1 MLQLIGVKREQEIRG
16 DDMSG
21 NSMRQRVAISIA
33 IAAIAALWC
42 WAILSRNHQGAAD
55 FQWAIRLARHLQ
67 SGQAP
72 YDTPLEQ
79 YPPAAALLGL
89 PFVTL
94 TGEVA
99 GALFFGI
106 SSGLLAF
113 GLTRTSY
120 TRLLIF
126 FAYPYWA
133 AITAQWSPLVAAS
146 AFFWWL
152 APVALMKPNIS
163 LPVLFAN
170 LSRRAVFACGL
181 VLAVSL
187 ALTLRWY
194 WQWPRQLAHYGH
206 FFPIA
211 IFPGFL
217 ILLALFPLRHRPLDK
232 DALLLLLAAMFPQ
245 RWFYDAFI
253 LWLIPKS
260 RREIIFTVAA
270 SWPVA
275 LLRWYGSPD
284 IHQVGRWS
292 VLGFYL
298 PMLAVILLRDERVK
312 AWMPWNARLTSET
325 APAGIS
331 NP

>member
-1 MLQLIGVKREQEIRG
+1 MKRRL
-16 DDMSG
+16 
-21 NSMRQRVAISIA
+21 AISIA
-33 IAAIAALWC
+33 IGAASALWC

-55 FQWAIRLARHLQ
+55 FQWAIRLAQHLLT
-67 SGQAP
+67 GQAP

-89 PFVTL
+89 PFVRL
-94 TGEVA
+94 PGEIA
-99 GALFFGI
+99 GALFFGV

-113 GLTRTSY
+113 GLTRTGY

-133 AITAQWSPLVAAS
+133 AMITVQWSPLVAAS

-163 LPVLFAN
+163 LPVFLSN
-170 LSRRAVFACGL
+170 LSRRAFLACGI

-194 WQWPRQLAHYGH
+194 GEWPRQLGNYDH
-206 FFPIA
+206 FFPAA
-211 IFPGFL
+211 IFPGIL
-217 ILLALFPLRHRPLDK
+217 ILLALFKLRDGLHNK
-232 DALLLLLAAMFPQ
+232 DALLLILASVVPQ

-275 LLRWYGSPD
+275 LLRWYGAPNMT
-284 IHQVGRWS
+284 QVGRWS
-292 VLGFYL
+292 VFGFYL
-298 PMLAVILLRDERVK
+298 PMLAVILLRDEGIR
-312 AWMPWNARLTSET
+312 ARLPWLRKNGNLKQD
-325 APAGIS
+325 AVPPALSIS
-331 NP
+331 

>member
-1 MLQLIGVKREQEIRG
+1 MKRRLAVSIVIG
-16 DDMSG
+16 
-21 NSMRQRVAISIA
+21 
-33 IAAIAALWC
+33 AASALWC
-42 WAILSRNHQGAAD
+42 CAILSRNHQGAAD
-55 FQWAIRLARHLQ
+55 FQWAIRLAQHLLT
-67 SGQAP
+67 GQKP

-79 YPPAAALLGL
+79 YPPAAALLAL

-94 TGEVA
+94 PGEVA

-113 GLTRTSY
+113 GLTRTGY

-133 AITAQWSPLVAAS
+133 AMITVQWSPLVAAS

-163 LPVLFAN
+163 LPVLLSN
-170 LSRRAVFACGL
+170 LSRRAVMACGI
-181 VLAVSL
+181 VLALSL

-194 WQWPRQLAHYGH
+194 EEWPRQLSHYNH
-206 FFPIA
+206 FFPAA
-211 IFPGFL
+211 IFPGIV
-217 ILLALFPLRHRPLDK
+217 ILLALLQLRDGLRNDRLQNK
-232 DALLLLLAAMFPQ
+232 DALLLLLAALVPQ

-260 RREIIFTVAA
+260 RREIVFTVAA

-275 LLRWYGSPD
+275 LWRWHSAPNMT
-284 IHQVGRWS
+284 QVGRWS

-298 PMLAVILLRDERVK
+298 PMLVVILLREEGVR
-312 AWMPWNARLTSET
+312 ARLPWLGKHSNLKPDAGPSPMSTS
-325 APAGIS
+325 
-331 NP
+331 

>member
-1 MLQLIGVKREQEIRG
+1 MKRRLA
-16 DDMSG
+16 
-21 NSMRQRVAISIA
+21 VSIA
-33 IAAIAALWC
+33 IGAASALWC

-55 FQWAIRLARHLQ
+55 FQWAIRLAQHLLA
-67 SGQAP
+67 GQGP

-79 YPPAAALLGL
+79 YPPAAALLAL
-89 PFVTL
+89 PFVRL
-94 TGEVA
+94 PGEIA
-99 GALFFGI
+99 GALFFGV

-113 GLTRTSY
+113 GLTRTGY

-133 AITAQWSPLVAAS
+133 AMITAQWSPLVAAS

-163 LPVLFAN
+163 LPVLLAN
-170 LSRRAVFACGL
+170 LSRRAVIACGI

-194 WQWPRQLAHYGH
+194 AEWPRQLGNYGH
-206 FFPIA
+206 FFPA
-211 IFPGFL
+211 AVFPGIV
-217 ILLALFPLRHRPLDK
+217 ILLALFTLRNGRNK
-232 DALLLLLAAMFPQ
+232 DALLLILASVVPQ

-275 LLRWYGSPD
+275 LLRWYSAPNMT
-284 IHQVGRWS
+284 QVGRWS

-298 PMLAVILLRDERVK
+298 PMLVVVLLRDEGVR
-312 AWMPWNARLTSET
+312 ARLPWLRKNSDLTPDAVPS
-325 APAGIS
+325 ALSIS
-331 NP
+331 